1 MSGKTAIV
9 LGAGFSGLAA
19 ACCLAKDKFKVTVL
33 EKNETP
39 GGRARRMERDGYTF
53 DMGPSWYWMPDV
65 FDQFF
70 QRFGRT
76 AADYY
81 QLQRLNPSYRV
92 YFSKEMH
99 WDIPATYP
107 ELRELFNKIEPGS
120 AVKLDAFLK
129 QAQAKYQTGVQNLV
143 YKPGK
148 SLMEYLTIDVLKGIW
163 NFDLFQS
170 FDQHIRKYFKDERL
184 LQLLTFP
191 ILFLGA
197 SAKST
202 PALYSLMNYADI
214 KLGTWYPQGGMH
226 QIIQAMVR
234 LAESLGVVIKY
245 NHEVKNIKFNS
256 STATEVITS
265 SSSFKMDLVVASADY
280 QHVETKLLP
289 RHLRSYS
296 ESYWESRKMAPSSL
310 IYYVGVNKKLPELK
324 HHNLFFDASLKIHSD
339 EIYENPRWPQN
350 PLFYVSV
357 TSKTDPSVCPP
368 GNENLFI
375 LIPVASDLQDS
386 IEIQDRYFDLVVDRM
401 ELNLGTKI
409 RDSISFRQSYSHQNF
424 IHDYHAFK
432 GNAYGLANT
441 LRQTAILKPRLKSKR
456 VKNLFFTGQLTVPGP
471 GVPPS
476 LISGQVVAD
485 EIIKQF

>member
-1 MSGKTAIV
+1 M
-9 LGAGFSGLAA
+9 
-19 ACCLAKDKFKVTVL
+19 
-33 EKNETP
+33 
-39 GGRARRMERDGYTF
+39 
-53 DMGPSWYWMPDV
+53 
-65 FDQFF
+65 
-70 QRFGRT
+70 
-76 AADYY
+76 
-81 QLQRLNPSYRV
+81 
-92 YFSKEMH
+92 
-99 WDIPATYP
+99 DIPATYP

-120 AVKLDAFLK
+120 DVKLDVFLK
-129 QAQAKYQTGVQNLV
+129 QAQAKYRTGVQNLV

-245 NHEVKNIKFNS
+245 NQEVKNIKFNS
-256 STATEVITS
+256 STATEVDTTTN
-265 SSSFKMDLVVASADY
+265 SFKMDLIVASADY
-280 QHVETKLLP
+280 HHVETKLLP
-289 RHLRSYS
+289 QHLRSYS
-296 ESYWESRKMAPSSL
+296 DSYWESRKMAPSSV

-339 EIYENPRWPQN
+339 EIYENPSWPQN

-368 GNENLFI
+368 GHENLFI
-375 LIPVASDLQDS
+375 LIPVASDLKDS
-386 IEIQDRYFDLVVDRM
+386 KEIQDKYFDLVIDRM
-401 ELNLGTKI
+401 ELNLGINI
-409 RDSISFRQSYSHQNF
+409 RDSISFRQSYSHQDF

-441 LRQTAILKPRLKSKR
+441 LRQTAILKPRLKSRK
-456 VKNLFFTGQLTVPGP
+456 VKNLFLPD
-471 GVPPS
+471 S
-476 LISGQVVAD
+476 
-485 EIIKQF
+485 